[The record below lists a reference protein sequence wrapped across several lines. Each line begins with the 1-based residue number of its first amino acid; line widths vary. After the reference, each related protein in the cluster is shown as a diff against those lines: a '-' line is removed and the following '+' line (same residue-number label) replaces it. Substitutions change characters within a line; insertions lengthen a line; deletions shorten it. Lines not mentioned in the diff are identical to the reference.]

1 MVFLKKVKLNFV
13 GFWNGFN
20 PETNLLYK
28 IICKY
33 YDVEISEDPD
43 YIICSVFPD
52 KNGHFYPYCKCPQVR
67 IMYSGENFI
76 PDFNLVDYAVSS
88 YPLSLLDRHFSF
100 PVCLNNYGNHFDELW
115 KKERKFDSSILLDKP
130 YFANFI
136 FSHESENGLR
146 GEFYNRLSQY
156 KRIESPGSFLN
167 NIRLDYPISFVDNTK
182 IDFQRKSK
190 FTICFESTLH
200 EGFVTEKITDAFL
213 ADTIP
218 IYFGSSTVKEIFN
231 EDAFLYCSDKI
242 EFDEL
247 INRIIELDCNDQEYI
262 KMLNQ
267 PVFNKTFDYE
277 KKYKEL
283 ESFIIHIFEQ
293 PIEKVVRR
301 SVVYA
306 PARHNDYLQK
316 TLLIHENKKKKRCR
330 FLFG

>member
-1 MVFLKKVKLNFV
+1 MKKIKLKFV
-13 GFWNGFN
+13 GFWDGFN
-20 PETNLLYK
+20 PETNLLYR
-28 IICKY
+28 IIRRY
-33 YDVEISEDPD
+33 YDTEICEEAD

-52 KNGHFYPYCKCPQVR
+52 ENGHFYPYCKCPQVR
-67 IMYSGENFI
+67 IMYSGENYI

-88 YPLSLLDRHFSF
+88 YPLRLLDRHFSF

-115 KKERKFDSSILLDKP
+115 KKERRFDTSVLSNKP

-167 NIRLDYPISFVDNTK
+167 NVSLDYPISFVDNTK
-182 IDFQRKSK
+182 ICFQKKTK
-190 FTICFESTLH
+190 FSICFESTLH

-218 IYFGSSTVKEIFN
+218 VYFGSSTVKDIFN
-231 EDAFLYCSDKI
+231 EDAFLYCSDRM

-247 INRIIELDCNDQEYI
+247 INRIIELDNNDQEYI

-267 PVFNKTFDYE
+267 PIFNKTFDYK

-283 ESFIIHIFEQ
+283 ENFIIHIFEQ
-293 PIEKVVRR
+293 PLKKAFRR
-301 SVVYA
+301 SMVYT
-306 PARHNDYLQK
+306 PAKHNDYLK
-316 TLLIHENKKKKRCR
+316 NEFVVLEKNNKNKKRFR
-330 FLFG
+330 FLPRR